1 MLTHEAEPMRDGV
14 VVAAKDSSGLSL
26 THFAGEKGKD
36 LLREMNEVESIVQAE
51 GLGGEGAAAG
61 PAIEPLDAATI
72 AFAWKCP
79 FFAPQK
85 GNLFVAWASF
95 VRTKRGPETHFFRVW
110 AAGETPGHKEHGVE
124 REELP
129 SFSKYDPA
137 DCVSVLL
144 G

>member
-1 MLTHEAEPMRDGV
+1 
-14 VVAAKDSSGLSL
+14 
-26 THFAGEKGKD
+26 
-36 LLREMNEVESIVQAE
+36 
-51 GLGGEGAAAG
+51 
-61 PAIEPLDAATI
+61 
-72 AFAWKCP
+72 
-79 FFAPQK
+79 
-85 GNLFVAWASF
+85 